1 MTRGIRGLAMGV
13 TLMLGLAACSDGPGG
28 SDDPFSGPVAAP
40 FNPSQ
45 LAQALPSKLSAPQG
59 WEGGSQNVID
69 GGEAME
75 ACKDAGSV
83 SCVGLT
89 AMGETEYDAE
99 AVSGREIAFGL
110 MAYDS
115 VDNAKV
121 GMKTLLAEGREKA
134 GDKAKP
140 LALDAGAEES
150 EAYAEEGEGEV
161 MVVLRVGT
169 LVGYLA
175 GSELAAPGDLQPFAR
190 LLTDRI
196 KVSATG
202 RNPDA

>member
-45 LAQALPSKLSAPQG
+45 VAQALPSRLSAPQG
-59 WEGGSQNVID
+59 WEGDEQNVID

-75 ACKDAGSV
+75 ACQDAASV

-89 AMGETEYDAE
+89 AMGETEYDSE
-99 AVSGREIAFGL
+99 AVSDREISFGL
-110 MAYDS
+110 VAYDS

-121 GMKTLLAEGREKA
+121 GMKSLLAENREES

-150 EAYAEEGEGEV
+150 EAYTEERDAT
-161 MVVLRVGT
+161 VVLRVGT
-169 LVGYLA
+169 LVGYVS

-196 KVSATG
+196 KVAATG